1 MGRRNKISAG
11 SSSCTDI
18 TRNKR
23 GTPLYS
29 KEDIREQ
36 YCITDRQL
44 DVLEKARSHGGFF
57 GCLSNY
63 QDSPC
68 TSSSTRASL
77 LSVCVRRKVPSD
89 ENIHELCRR
98 QPSDFAPYPRYP
110 RYYYILYCKF
120 SWNVQ
125 PGK

>member
-1 MGRRNKISAG
+1 MGRRNKVAAGVSDIS
-11 SSSCTDI
+11 
-18 TRNKR
+18 RNKR

-44 DVLEKARSHGGFF
+44 DVLEKARNGGGFF

-68 TSSSTRASL
+68 ASSRTSL

-98 QPSDFAPYPRYP
+98 QAEFAPYPRYP
-110 RYYYILYCKF
+110 R
-120 SWNVQ
+120 
-125 PGK
+125 